1 MMETREKLIEEQLSG
16 AIQLVERV
24 RAAERDAHSYK
35 FECSEVWKQAGRI
48 GAMVRSVIRIVTS
61 TPFLYERPIR
71 CVVAAVCRTLERAL
85 ALVRK
90 CKHRSVLRRVVTII
104 NAADFRKMFSLLE
117 ASVGDMKWLLSV
129 VDADGGNGVG
139 GIGVSI
145 APIASND
152 PILSWVWSY
161 IASVQMGQL
170 PYRIEAANYLV
181 SIAQDNDRN
190 KRIIAQEG
198 GVPPLLKL
206 MKESAS
212 PDAQIAATTALLHLA
227 DVQERVRLIADEL
240 GVPIIVHVLR
250 NSPMRVQTVVANL
263 VARMAELDPFSQEE
277 FAREHVVRPLVTLL
291 SFEIVMNENDP
302 KMSIHSLVQINKE
315 VGESS
320 TVNAKLHLN
329 SCSSMYGEGSGR
341 GGRHNKDRENEKP
354 EVKIKLKTS
363 CAEALRMLARGN
375 VSNSKR
381 ITETKG
387 LLCLAK
393 LIEKE
398 KGDLQF
404 NCLMTI
410 MEITAIAEYNAE
422 LRRAVFKINSPAAKA
437 VVNQLVRLIEEVDS
451 TLFQIPAIRALGSLA
466 RTFSARETHI
476 IRALVARLSHW
487 DHDVAMEAAIAL
499 GKFACQENYL
509 NAEHSDS
516 IIKFG
521 GVTPLMKLMRVNEQT
536 RLHGLILLCHLAI
549 HSGNSESLEQARV
562 LTILEG
568 VQHTMMAQHPDLREL
583 VLQATFLLRM
593 YHNGVLGEGQ
603 PYVP

>member
-1 MMETREKLIEEQLSG
+1 METREKLIEEQLSG

-48 GAMVRSVIRIVTS
+48 GAMVRSVIRIVSS

-71 CVVAAVCRTLERAL
+71 CVVAAVCSTLERAL

-104 NAADFRKMFSLLE
+104 NAADFRKVFSLLE
-117 ASVGDMKWLLSV
+117 ASVGDMKWLLNV
-129 VDADGGNGVG
+129 
-139 GIGVSI
+139 
-145 APIASND
+145 
-152 PILSWVWSY
+152 
-161 IASVQMGQL
+161 
-170 PYRIEAANYLV
+170 AANYLV

-250 NSPMRVQTVVANL
+250 NSPMRVQTAVANL

-320 TVNAKLHLN
+320 TIN
-329 SCSSMYGEGSGR
+329 
-341 GGRHNKDRENEKP
+341 
-354 EVKIKLKTS
+354 LKTS

-451 TLFQIPAIRALGSLA
+451 TLLQIPAIRALGSLA
-466 RTFSARETHI
+466 RTFSARETHV

-509 NAEHSDS
+509 NAEHADS

-568 VQHTMMAQHPDLREL
+568 VQHPMMAQHPDLREL

>member
-1 MMETREKLIEEQLSG
+1 
-16 AIQLVERV
+16 
-24 RAAERDAHSYK
+24 
-35 FECSEVWKQAGRI
+35 
-48 GAMVRSVIRIVTS
+48 
-61 TPFLYERPIR
+61 
-71 CVVAAVCRTLERAL
+71 
-85 ALVRK
+85 
-90 CKHRSVLRRVVTII
+90 
-104 NAADFRKMFSLLE
+104 
-117 ASVGDMKWLLSV
+117 
-129 VDADGGNGVG
+129 
-139 GIGVSI
+139 
-145 APIASND
+145 
-152 PILSWVWSY
+152 
-161 IASVQMGQL
+161 
-170 PYRIEAANYLV
+170 
-181 SIAQDNDRN
+181 
-190 KRIIAQEG
+190 
-198 GVPPLLKL
+198 
-206 MKESAS
+206 
-212 PDAQIAATTALLHLA
+212 
-227 DVQERVRLIADEL
+227 
-240 GVPIIVHVLR
+240 
-250 NSPMRVQTVVANL
+250 
-263 VARMAELDPFSQEE
+263 
-277 FAREHVVRPLVTLL
+277 
-291 SFEIVMNENDP
+291 
-302 KMSIHSLVQINKE
+302 
-315 VGESS
+315 
-320 TVNAKLHLN
+320 
-329 SCSSMYGEGSGR
+329 
-341 GGRHNKDRENEKP
+341 
-354 EVKIKLKTS
+354 
-363 CAEALRMLARGN
+363 MLARGN

-451 TLFQIPAIRALGSLA
+451 TLLQIPAIRALGSLA
-466 RTFSARETHI
+466 RTFSARETHV

-509 NAEHSDS
+509 NAEHADS

-568 VQHTMMAQHPDLREL
+568 VQHPMMAQHPDLREL

>member
-1 MMETREKLIEEQLSG
+1 M
-16 AIQLVERV
+16 
-24 RAAERDAHSYK
+24 
-35 FECSEVWKQAGRI
+35 
-48 GAMVRSVIRIVTS
+48 
-61 TPFLYERPIR
+61 
-71 CVVAAVCRTLERAL
+71 CRTLDRAL
-85 ALVRK
+85 TLVRK
-90 CKHRSVLRRVVTII
+90 CKHRSILRRVVTII
-104 NAADFRKMFSLLE
+104 NAADFRKVFILLE
-117 ASVGDMKWLLSV
+117 ASVGDMKWLLRV
-129 VDADGGNGVG
+129 LDAEGGNGAG
-139 GIGVSI
+139 GIGVAI

-170 PYRIEAANYLV
+170 PCRIEAANYLV

-190 KRIIAQEG
+190 KRIIAEEG

-206 MKESAS
+206 MKETAS

-227 DVQERVRLIADEL
+227 NTQERARLIADEL

-250 NSPMRVQTVVANL
+250 NSPMMRVQTVVANL

-291 SFEIVMNENDP
+291 SFEIDMDEIDP

-315 VGESS
+315 MGESS
-320 TVNAKLHLN
+320 TVKGKHGLN
-329 SCSSMYGEGSGR
+329 SSSSMYWEGSGR
-341 GGRHNKDRENEKP
+341 GGRCNKERENEKP
-354 EVKIKLKTS
+354 EVKTKLKTS
-363 CAEALRMLARGN
+363 CAEALRRLARGN

-393 LIEKE
+393 HVEKE
-398 KGDLQF
+398 KGDLQY
-404 NCLMTI
+404 NCLMTM
-410 MEITAIAEYNAE
+410 MEITSIAEHNAE
-422 LRRAVFKINSPAAKA
+422 LRRAVFKTNSPAAKA
-437 VVNQLVRLIEEVDS
+437 VVSQFVRLIVEVDN
-451 TLFQIPAIRALGSLA
+451 TLLRIPAIRSLGSLA

-476 IRALVARLSHW
+476 IHALVAQLSHW
-487 DHDVAMEAAIAL
+487 DHDVAIEAAIAL

-516 IIKFG
+516 IINCG
-521 GVTPLMKLMRVNEQT
+521 GVTPLMKLMRINEQA
-536 RLHGLILLCHLAI
+536 RFHGLILLCHLAI
-549 HSGNSESLEQARV
+549 HSGNSEGLEQARV

-568 VQHTMMAQHPDLREL
+568 AHHSMMAQHPDLREL
-583 VLQATFLLRM
+583 VLQAAFLLRM

-603 PYVP
+603 SYVP